1 MIEMQRMELRAYV
14 NLQAR
19 SSPGSGP
26 CGQFL
31 LEPFAGV
38 GSPELR
44 GGCQVR
50 VRLDREEG
58 LRTLRATGTTSRRDL
73 EDWLAAEELVRK
85 EMDEARK

>member
-44 GGCQVR
+44 GGCQAR
-50 VRLDREEG
+50 GAALRWIG
-58 LRTLRATGTTSRRDL
+58 LSPSRRV
-73 EDWLAAEELVRK
+73 ELNLSHTKVFR
-85 EMDEARK
+85 

>member
-1 MIEMQRMELRAYV
+1 MIEMQRMKLRAYV

-44 GGCQVR
+44 GGCQAFQTGR
-50 VRLDREEG
+50 I
-58 LRTLRATGTTSRRDL
+58 RACHVDAVL
-73 EDWLAAEELVRK
+73 KPLASDCAVL
-85 EMDEARK
+85 